1 MNTRTTTDFEF
12 DIPDAGEFDPDPIR
26 EFEPGEFA
34 RILRSIP
41 VHVAL
46 VDKNGRRRTLDEALE
61 EAVAQ
66 RSTDLFF
73 TPERAVFNGPATIL
87 FWPDGDKTVVQ
98 CQPGDTFDPEK
109 GIAMAILKKIYGGG
123 RYNDVLRQLI
133 ENN

>member
-12 DIPDAGEFDPDPIR
+12 DMPDAGEFDPDPIR

-46 VDKNGRRRTLDEALE
+46 VDKNGRRRTLDEALG

-66 RSTDLFF
+66 RTSDLFF
-73 TPERAVFNGPATIL
+73 TPDRAVFNGPATIL
-87 FWPDGDKTVVQ
+87 FWPDGTKTVVK
-98 CQPGDTFDPEK
+98 CQDGDPYDKEK
-109 GIAMAILKKIYGGG
+109 GVAMAMLKKYLGGG
-123 RYNDVLRQLI
+123 RYNDVLRRMI
-133 ENN
+133 KEN